1 MSTRLAYG
9 SIKVL
14 ISRVLSMNSTDPR
27 VAEYCSRA
35 QERLLH
41 KAKWVGTYGRFRVCV
56 QDSCLT
62 WPREIETIEAAAL
75 CDVPMDIRNDW
86 YEFLQAGPG
95 VLTESCGPHLT
106 LVDRGDA
113 VAFDDVK
120 GLNKKLLVY
129 CDGTEATGLQILLR
143 YYNASGLK
151 VYSTVNGLSVEGEYV
166 NLPAAGL
173 PGQLAGDFV
182 MPGGFY
188 GCIKPATLRTVR
200 IYEYDTVTTTQRPL
214 AYYEPDETNPVYRRS
229 LIPGISSGC
238 CGGTSGA
245 CANSTVDIVGKFRT
259 RDVAKDSD
267 ALIIQSREALRLMVQ
282 AIRKEEDNVF
292 DDAARYEARAEAVLN
307 EQLRH
312 WMGDGKVAPM
322 RIVNSDAGGGGVLNM
337 I

>member
-1 MSTRLAYG
+1 MSARLNFG

-14 ISRVLSMNSTDPR
+14 LSRVLSMNSTDPR

-95 VLTESCGPHLT
+95 VLTESCGPNLT

-120 GLNKKLLVY
+120 GLNKKLRVY
-129 CDGTEATGLQILLR
+129 CDGAETAGLEILLR
-143 YYNASGLK
+143 YYNDHGQK
-151 VYSTVNGLSVEGEYV
+151 VYTTVNSVSVEGEYV
-166 NLPAAGL
+166 PLPAAGAYE
-173 PGQLAGDFV
+173 LADDFV

-200 IYEYDTVTTTQRPL
+200 IYEYDTVTATQRPL

-238 CGGTSGA
+238 CGGTSGV
-245 CANSTVDIVGKFRT
+245 CGDSTVDIVGKFRT

-282 AIRKEEDNVF
+282 AIRKEEDNLF
-292 DDAARYEARAEAVLN
+292 DDAAKFEARAELVLG

>member
-9 SIKVL
+9 SVKTL
-14 ISRVLSMNSTDPR
+14 LARVLSMNSTDSR
-27 VAEYCSRA
+27 VSEYCSRA

-75 CDVPMDIRNDW
+75 CDEPVDIRNDW
-86 YEFLQAGPG
+86 YEFLTAGPG
-95 VLTESCGPHLT
+95 ILTESCGPRLT

-120 GLNKKLLVY
+120 GLNKKLRVY
-129 CDGTEATGLQILLR
+129 CDTTEAGGLQILLR
-143 YYNASGLK
+143 YYNASGQK
-151 VYSTVNGLSVEGEYV
+151 VYTTVNSVSVEGEYV
-166 NLPAAGL
+166 NLPAGGAY
-173 PGQLAGDFV
+173 QLASDFV

-200 IYEYDTVTTTQRPL
+200 IYEYDTVLTTQRPL

-238 CGGTSGA
+238 CGGTSGS
-245 CANSTVDIVGKFRT
+245 CGDSTVDIVGKFRT

-282 AIRKEEDNVF
+282 AIRKEEDNLF
-292 DDAARYEARAEAVLN
+292 EDAAKYEARAEVVLN

-312 WMGDGKVAPM
+312 WMGDGKVQPI
-322 RIVNSDAGGGGVLNM
+322 RIVDSEVGGAGILNM
-337 I
+337 V